1 MDSNILTTIIT
12 LIVALI
18 TGLIAYSASLSSKE
32 KETKLLVYE
41 RLGIE
46 SHAAVESLQ
55 NNTEWLIQYLQM
67 YSRKL
72 LRRNDLIQANEKVK
86 VDIDKLRELRV
97 KIMFFDKKIFLDY
110 DDMLNTHGE
119 ILPKLLGYASTDGT
133 KPVNPMKKYTFYEKK
148 HYLFKLQK
156 LLTMIEAV
164 KEKITNETSKKY
176 NQTLSSS
183 LIINVIIFICVAITI
198 SLLLF
203 LPIKKDEPQNAPINN
218 IIIYK

>member
-97 KIMFFDKKIFLDY
+97 KIMFFDKKIFLD
-110 DDMLNTHGE
+110 
-119 ILPKLLGYASTDGT
+119 
-133 KPVNPMKKYTFYEKK
+133 
-148 HYLFKLQK
+148 
-156 LLTMIEAV
+156 
-164 KEKITNETSKKY
+164 
-176 NQTLSSS
+176 
-183 LIINVIIFICVAITI
+183 
-198 SLLLF
+198 
-203 LPIKKDEPQNAPINN
+203 
-218 IIIYK
+218 